1 MQISD
6 LILEKNNQFIAF
18 NKPGN
23 MPVQS
28 DKTENKSLAEIASAY
43 SKKNVFVVHRID
55 RPASGVIVFA
65 KTTGAVQNLNEQFRN
80 RAISKTYLAVVKNKP
95 EQAEGTLVH
104 YLSKHQKNNKSKVSE
119 EGDAKAKRAELKYK
133 VIGESDNY
141 ALLEIE
147 LITGRHHQIR
157 AQLSAIGSPIKGDV
171 KYGARRSNKD
181 RSIHLH
187 SWKMRFAHPVTQ
199 EAVELTAPL
208 PAEDAIWKFFAESME
223 GE

>member
-28 DKTENKSLAEIASAY
+28 DKTEHKSLAEIASAY

-104 YLSKHQKNNKSKVSE
+104 YLLKNQKNNKSKVSE

-199 EAVELTAPL
+199 EAIEITAPL
-208 PAEDAIWKFFAESME
+208 PTEDAIWKFFAESME
-223 GE
+223 RE